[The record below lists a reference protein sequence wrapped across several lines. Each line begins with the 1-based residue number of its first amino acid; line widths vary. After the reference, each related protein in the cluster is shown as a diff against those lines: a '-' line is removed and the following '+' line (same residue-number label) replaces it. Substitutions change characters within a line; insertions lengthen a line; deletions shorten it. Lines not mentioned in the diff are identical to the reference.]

1 VAYDEKLAER
11 VRKVLADD
19 DRVTERKM
27 FGGLCFMLNGNMLC
41 GVMKNQLMARVG
53 TDAFADA
60 LAKPGAREM
69 DFTGRPMKGMLYVS
83 AEGVAGNRLRTWID
97 RCKSNAESLPP
108 KR

>member
-1 VAYDEKLAER
+1 
-11 VRKVLADD
+11 
-19 DRVTERKM
+19 
-27 FGGLCFMLNGNMLC
+27 MLC

-83 AEGVAGNRLRTWID
+83 QEGIAGKRLRTWID